1 MRRRKFQERRK
12 QMASITRFE
21 PFNELVDDLFKG
33 FLVRPLAL
41 EGRAELPRMK
51 VDVAEKNGAYVVAA
65 EIPGV
70 KKEDIQ
76 VSIDGA
82 EVTLSADVRRE
93 KEISQDERVL
103 HTERVFGKVTRS
115 FTLPQ
120 EVDEAKAE
128 AKYHDGVLALTLPK
142 KRAAARKQ
150 ISIQEVFPAAKSR
163 RAGPPPALLFCRIPR
178 DERPFQPQPAGR
190 GEGAHPGRGAALH
203 PALPRQDHRGEVRR
217 QRHERRGAEGWLRTR
232 RSAAQ
237 ARRHEPGSG
246 ARRRAPDRAAARAPG
261 QEGRIRAG
269 HARHRQRDHGRGRD
283 GARRPGQQG
292 SGG

>member
-1 MRRRKFQERRK
+1 
-12 QMASITRFE
+12 MASITRFE

-70 KKEDIQ
+70 KKQDIQ

-120 EVDEAKAE
+120 EVDEAKAQG
-128 AKYHDGVLALTLPK
+128 KYHDGVLELTLPK
-142 KRAAARKQ
+142 KQAAARKQ
-150 ISIQEVFPAAKSR
+150 ISIQ
-163 RAGPPPALLFCRIPR
+163 
-178 DERPFQPQPAGR
+178 
-190 GEGAHPGRGAALH
+190 
-203 PALPRQDHRGEVRR
+203 
-217 QRHERRGAEGWLRTR
+217 
-232 RSAAQ
+232 
-237 ARRHEPGSG
+237 
-246 ARRRAPDRAAARAPG
+246 
-261 QEGRIRAG
+261 
-269 HARHRQRDHGRGRD
+269 
-283 GARRPGQQG
+283 
-292 SGG
+292 